1 MKEYIN
7 YTYKIETSF
16 CSDFM
21 LVPKSELGESNE
33 STKDIYDVYAIG
45 DTDENGIDFL
55 ILRTRYYFVSL
66 IDKEN
71 FLFCYFESHVYVSPN
86 ASPFATDKNFVE
98 MVLKKHDFFAIEC
111 LDGKKIDSNK
121 FPNFSFNIGIKN
133 INYSKHAD
141 EIMKWM
147 KGV

>member
-71 FLFCYFESHVYVSPN
+71 FLFVILNPMFML
-86 ASPFATDKNFVE
+86 AL
-98 MVLKKHDFFAIEC
+98 ML
-111 LDGKKIDSNK
+111 LRLQQ
-121 FPNFSFNIGIKN
+121 IKTL
-133 INYSKHAD
+133 
-141 EIMKWM
+141 
-147 KGV
+147 